1 MLILSP
7 ALLSY
12 CEITAWNINS
22 YWKIF
27 VENKVLLFCMSFK
40 LWRYFPYLMQGGM
53 HAQSCPTLWD
63 TMDYSPPGSSVH
75 EISQARILEW
85 IVMPSSRGSSQS
97 RDRTHVSCISCTAG
111 RFFTTEPPGKPR
123 VMFMVHQIDK
133 TVSKT
138 FILYY

>member
-85 IVMPSSRGSSQS
+85 LAIFYSMDLSDPWIKPMSPEFPALASTFFITAPRGKHLFSWQLNL
-97 RDRTHVSCISCTAG
+97 INA
-111 RFFTTEPPGKPR
+111 FK
-123 VMFMVHQIDK
+123 
-133 TVSKT
+133 
-138 FILYY
+138 